1 MFKTS
6 FYGATDRTKVA
17 CEDCDWQGEACELE
31 GISDFSERVAPGE
44 ICPAGECPECG
55 ALAHVAR
62 GLRTGYARMTG
73 SVECPHC
80 HWGFAPSVIE
90 QHLREKHSVKP
101 HMWRGTLNG
110 V

>member
-55 ALAHVAR
+55 ALAHVAKAR
-62 GLRTGYARMTG
+62 VDLGDGEEISASIAARKFFGYKGL
-73 SVECPHC
+73 
-80 HWGFAPSVIE
+80 
-90 QHLREKHSVKP
+90 
-101 HMWRGTLNG
+101 
-110 V
+110 

>member
-1 MFKTS
+1 MTGELTKEGKPKMFKTS

-55 ALAHVAR
+55 ALAHVAKPR
-62 GLRTGYARMTG
+62 
-73 SVECPHC
+73 VE
-80 HWGFAPSVIE
+80 I
-90 QHLREKHSVKP
+90 KP